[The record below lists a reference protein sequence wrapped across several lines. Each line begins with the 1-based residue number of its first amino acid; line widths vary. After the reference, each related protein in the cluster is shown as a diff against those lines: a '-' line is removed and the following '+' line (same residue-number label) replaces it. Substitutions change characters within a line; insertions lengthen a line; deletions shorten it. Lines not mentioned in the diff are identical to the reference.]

1 MLQFASKRTSL
12 SPNYKE
18 NNIKNILHGFFLA
31 VAMAVAEPSTILPL
45 IVHHFSE
52 SVILVG
58 VFASLLRGGAI
69 AVQLFAAFYAQ
80 GYKKVMPYMRKVFLA
95 RIVSWF
101 IIGLAILLIGD
112 KNPTLT
118 LWVFGIGLFIF
129 SFSAGFGSIYFSEI
143 IAKIFDKTERG
154 KSMANRQFFAAIASI
169 ISGGIAGWVLSNFE
183 PPKSY
188 AYLFMI
194 SSFLLGLGLLA
205 FATIKEPVKEKVRVK
220 EESFWKFLKNAFKF
234 LKTDKALQIQ
244 ILTILF
250 SYSFLFAFPFVI
262 LKANQTINLTGWL
275 IGGFVTVQ
283 MLGALIGN
291 LVWKKLAPQ
300 YKKIIIFSFISVI
313 LAFVVAFFANNAV
326 MYGLVFFLIGFA
338 MDGFKISGMNLLFEI
353 APEDKRPI
361 YVALQNNLTSIGL
374 FFAIPGGFILEKFG
388 YNVLY
393 IFTICMLLVGLFF
406 ATRLKA
412 E

>member
-1 MLQFASKRTSL
+1 L

-31 VAMAVAEPSTILPL
+31 IAMAVAEPSTILPL

-80 GYKKVMPYMRKVFLA
+80 GYKRVMPYMRKVFLA
-95 RIVSWF
+95 RFVSWF
-101 IIGLAILLIGD
+101 MIGLAILLIGD

-194 SSFLLGLGLLA
+194 SAFLLGLGLLA
-205 FATIKEPVKEKVRVK
+205 FATIKEPVKENIRKK
-220 EESFWKFLKNAFKF
+220 EESFWKFLKNAFTF

-244 ILTILF
+244 IATILF

-262 LKANQTINLTGWL
+262 LKANQTIHLTGWL
-275 IGGFVTVQ
+275 IGGFITIQ
-283 MLGALIGN
+283 MIGALIGN
-291 LVWKKLAPQ
+291 LVWKKLAPE
-300 YKKIIIFSFISVI
+300 YKKIIIFSYLGVISAFII
-313 LAFVVAFFANNAV
+313 ALFADNAY
-326 MYGLVFFLIGFA
+326 MYALIFFLIGFS

-374 FFAIPGGFILEKFG
+374 FFSIPGGFILEKFG

-393 IFTICMLLVGLFF
+393 LFTTAMLLVGLFF
-406 ATRLKA
+406 AFKLKA
-412 E
+412 H

>member
-1 MLQFASKRTSL
+1 MIKFAQKRIFLSK
-12 SPNYKE
+12 NYKE
-18 NNIKNILHGFFLA
+18 NNLKNVLHGFFLA
-31 VAMAVAEPSTILPL
+31 IAMTIAEPSTILPL

-80 GYKKVMPYMRKVFLA
+80 GYKRVMPYLKKVFLA
-95 RIVSWF
+95 RFLSWF
-101 IIGLAILLIGD
+101 AIGLAILLIGD

-118 LWVFGIGLFIF
+118 LWIFGIGLFIF

-143 IAKIFDKTERG
+143 IAKVFNKEERG
-154 KSMANRQFFAAIASI
+154 KSMANRQFFAAIGSI
-169 ISGGIAGWVLSNFE
+169 ISGGIAGWVLATFE

-194 SSFLLGLGLLA
+194 SAFLLGLGLWA
-205 FATIKEPVKEKVRVK
+205 FSTIKEPVKENVRIK
-220 EESFWKFLKNAFKF
+220 EKSFLEFLKNAFKF
-234 LKTDKALQIQ
+234 LKEDKALQIQ

-262 LKANQTINLTGWL
+262 LKANQTIHLTGWL
-275 IGGFVTVQ
+275 VGGFVTVQ
-283 MLGALIGN
+283 MIGALLGN
-291 LVWKKLAPQ
+291 LVWKKLAPK
-300 YKKIIIFSFISVI
+300 YKLIIILAYLSMI
-313 LAFVVAFFANNAV
+313 LAFIVAYFASNSWQYA
-326 MYGLVFFLIGFA
+326 LVFFLIGFA
-338 MDGFKISGMNLLFEI
+338 MDGFKIAGMNLLFEI

-374 FFAIPGGFILEKFG
+374 FFAIPGGLILRAFG
-388 YNVLY
+388 YDVLY
-393 IFTICMLLVGLFF
+393 LFTIFMLLVGLFF
-406 ATRLKA
+406 ATKLKA

>member
-1 MLQFASKRTSL
+1 L
-12 SPNYKE
+12 SANYKE
-18 NNIKNILHGFFLA
+18 NNLKNILHGFFLA
-31 VAMAVAEPSTILPL
+31 VAMSVADPSTILPL

-52 SVILVG
+52 SVVLVG

-80 GYKKVMPYMRKVFLA
+80 SYKKVMPYLKRVFLA
-95 RIVSWF
+95 RFLSWLA
-101 IIGLAILLIGD
+101 IGLAILIIGD

-118 LWVFGIGLFIF
+118 LIVFGIGLFIF

-143 IAKIFDKTERG
+143 IAKIFDKKERG
-154 KSMANRQFFAAIASI
+154 KSMANRQFFAAIGAI
-169 ISGGIAGWVLSNFE
+169 ISGGIAGWVLSAFE

-188 AYLFMI
+188 AYLFII
-194 SSFLLGLGLLA
+194 SSFLLGIGLYA
-205 FATIKEPVKEKVRVK
+205 FSTIKEPVKENVRVK
-220 EESFWKFLKNAFKF
+220 EESFIKFLKNAFVF
-234 LKTDKALQIQ
+234 LKQDKALQIQ

-262 LKANQTINLTGWL
+262 LKANQTIHLTGWL

-283 MLGALIGN
+283 MFGALLGN
-291 LVWKKLAPQ
+291 LVWKKLAPK
-300 YKKIIIFSFISVI
+300 YKLIIISAFISMI
-313 LAFVVAFFANNAV
+313 SAFVIALFAKNAI
-326 MYGLVFFLIGFA
+326 MYALVFFLIGFA
-338 MDGFKISGMNLLFEI
+338 MDGFKIAGMNLLFEI

-374 FFAIPGGFILEKFG
+374 FFAIPGGFILKAFG

-393 IFTICMLLVGLFF
+393 VFTIIMLMIGLFF

>member
-1 MLQFASKRTSL
+1 L
-12 SPNYKE
+12 SANYKE

-31 VAMAVAEPSTILPL
+31 IAMAVAEPSTILPL

-58 VFASLLRGGAI
+58 IFASLLRGGAI

-95 RIVSWF
+95 RFVSWF
-101 IIGLAILLIGD
+101 SIGLAILLIGD
-112 KNPTLT
+112 KNPALT
-118 LWVFGIGLFIF
+118 LWIFGIGLFIF

-143 IAKIFDKTERG
+143 IAKIFNKTERG
-154 KSMANRQFFAAIASI
+154 KSMANRQFFAAVGSI

-188 AYLFMI
+188 GYLFII
-194 SSFLLGLGLLA
+194 SSFLLGIGLFA
-205 FATIKEPVKEKVRVK
+205 FATIKEPVKENIREK

-234 LKTDKALQIQ
+234 LKDDKALQIQ

-250 SYSFLFAFPFVI
+250 SYSILFAFPFII

-291 LVWKKLAPQ
+291 LVWKKMAPQ
-300 YKKIIIFSFISVI
+300 YKKIIIFAFTSVI
-313 LAFVVAFFANNAV
+313 VAFIIALFASNALT
-326 MYGLVFFLIGFA
+326 YALVFFLIGFA
-338 MDGFKISGMNLLFEI
+338 MDGFKISGLNLLFEI

-388 YNVLY
+388 YNILY

>member
-1 MLQFASKRTSL
+1 MS
-12 SPNYKE
+12 YKQ

-31 VAMAVAEPSTILPL
+31 LAMSVAEPSTILPL
-45 IVHHFSE
+45 IVNHFTQSL
-52 SVILVG
+52 VLVG
-58 VFASLLRGGAI
+58 LFASLLRGGAI
-69 AVQLFAAFYAQ
+69 VVQLFAAFYAQ
-80 GYKKVMPYMRKVFLA
+80 GYKKTMPYLRLVFIA
-95 RIVSWF
+95 RVLSWF
-101 IIGLAILLIGD
+101 LIGLAIYIIGD

-118 LWVFGIGLFIF
+118 LVIFGIGLFIF
-129 SFSAGFGSIYFSEI
+129 SFSAGFGAVYFSEI
-143 IAKIFDKTERG
+143 IAKVFNKVERG
-154 KSMANRQFFAAIASI
+154 KTMANRQFFAAMASI
-169 ISGGIAGWVLSNFE
+169 ISGLIAGWVLSNFE

-194 SSFLLGLGLLA
+194 SSFLLGIGLLA

-234 LKTDKALQIQ
+234 LKTDKALQLQ

-262 LKANQTINLTGWL
+262 LKANQTIHLTGWL

-283 MLGALIGN
+283 MVGALLGN
-291 LVWKKLAPQ
+291 IIWKKLAPQ
-300 YKKIIIFSFISVI
+300 YKKIIILSFTGVI
-313 LAFVVAFFANNAV
+313 AAFIVALIADNAY
-326 MYGLVFFLIGFA
+326 MYGIVFFLIGFA
-338 MDGFKISGMNLLFEI
+338 MDGFKISSLNLLFEI

-374 FFAIPGGFILEKFG
+374 FFAIPGGFILEKFC

-393 IFTICMLLVGLFF
+393 LFTICMLLVGLFF
-406 ATRLKA
+406 ATKLKA

>member
-1 MLQFASKRTSL
+1 MSK
-12 SPNYKE
+12 NYKE

-31 VAMAVAEPSTILPL
+31 VAMSVADPSTILPL

-80 GYKKVMPYMRKVFLA
+80 SYKKVMPYLKRVFLA
-95 RIVSWF
+95 RFLSWLA
-101 IIGLAILLIGD
+101 IGLAILFIGD

-118 LWVFGIGLFIF
+118 LLVFGIGLFIF

-143 IAKIFDKTERG
+143 IAKIFDKKERG
-154 KSMANRQFFAAIASI
+154 KSMANRQFFAAIGAI
-169 ISGGIAGWVLSNFE
+169 ISGGIAGWVLSAYK
-183 PPKSY
+183 PPESY
-188 AYLFMI
+188 AYLFII
-194 SSFLLGLGLLA
+194 SSFLLGIGLFA
-205 FATIKEPVKEKVRVK
+205 FSTIKEPVKENVRLK
-220 EESFWKFLKNAFKF
+220 EKSFIEFLKNAFKF
-234 LKTDKALQIQ
+234 LKEDKALQIQ

-262 LKANQTINLTGWL
+262 LKANQTIHLTGWL

-283 MLGALIGN
+283 MFGALLGN
-291 LVWKKLAPQ
+291 LVWKKVAPK
-300 YKKIIIFSFISVI
+300 YKLIIILAYIAMITAFI
-313 LAFVVAFFANNAV
+313 LAYFANNAII
-326 MYGLVFFLIGFA
+326 YFAVFFLIGFA
-338 MDGFKISGMNLLFEI
+338 MDGFKIAGLNLLFEI

-374 FFAIPGGFILEKFG
+374 FFSIPGGFILKYFG
-388 YNVLY
+388 YNFLY
-393 IFTICMLLVGLFF
+393 LFTIAMLLIGLFF
-406 ATRLKA
+406 ATKLKA

>member
-1 MLQFASKRTSL
+1 MSA
-12 SPNYKE
+12 NYKE
-18 NNIKNILHGFFLA
+18 NNLKNILHGFFLA
-31 VAMAVAEPSTILPL
+31 VAMSVADPSTILPL

-52 SVILVG
+52 SVVLVG

-80 GYKKVMPYMRKVFLA
+80 SYKKVMPYLKRVFLA
-95 RIVSWF
+95 RFLSWLA
-101 IIGLAILLIGD
+101 IGLAILIIGD

-118 LWVFGIGLFIF
+118 LIVFGIGLFIF

-143 IAKIFDKTERG
+143 IAKIFDKKERG
-154 KSMANRQFFAAIASI
+154 KSMANRQFFAAIGAI
-169 ISGGIAGWVLSNFE
+169 ISGGIAGWVLSAFE

-188 AYLFMI
+188 AYLFII
-194 SSFLLGLGLLA
+194 SSFLLGIGLYA
-205 FATIKEPVKEKVRVK
+205 FSTIKEPVKENVRVK
-220 EESFWKFLKNAFKF
+220 EESFIKFLKNAFVF
-234 LKTDKALQIQ
+234 LKQDKALQIQ

-262 LKANQTINLTGWL
+262 LKANQTIHLTGWL

-283 MLGALIGN
+283 MFGALLGN
-291 LVWKKLAPQ
+291 LVWKKLAPK
-300 YKKIIIFSFISVI
+300 YKLIIISAFISMI
-313 LAFVVAFFANNAV
+313 SAFVIALFAKNAI
-326 MYGLVFFLIGFA
+326 MYALVFFLIGFA
-338 MDGFKISGMNLLFEI
+338 MDGFKIAGMNLLFEI

-374 FFAIPGGFILEKFG
+374 FFAIPGGFILKAFG

-393 IFTICMLLVGLFF
+393 VFTIIMLMIGLFF

>member
-1 MLQFASKRTSL
+1 MSK
-12 SPNYKE
+12 NYKE

-31 VAMAVAEPSTILPL
+31 VAMSVADPSTILPL

-80 GYKKVMPYMRKVFLA
+80 SYKKVMPYLKRVFLA
-95 RIVSWF
+95 RFLSWLA
-101 IIGLAILLIGD
+101 IGLAILFIGD

-118 LWVFGIGLFIF
+118 LIVFGIGLFIF

-143 IAKIFDKTERG
+143 IAKIFDKKERG
-154 KSMANRQFFAAIASI
+154 KSMANRQFFAALGAI
-169 ISGGIAGWVLSNFE
+169 ISGGIAGWVLSEFE

-188 AYLFMI
+188 AYLFII
-194 SSFLLGLGLLA
+194 SSFLLGIGLFA
-205 FATIKEPVKEKVRVK
+205 FSTIKEPVKENVRIK
-220 EESFWKFLKNAFKF
+220 EKSFIEFLKNAFKF
-234 LKTDKALQIQ
+234 LKEDKALQIQ

-250 SYSFLFAFPFVI
+250 SYSYLFAFPFVI
-262 LKANQTINLTGWL
+262 LKANQTIHLTGWL
-275 IGGFVTVQ
+275 IGGFVTIQ
-283 MLGALIGN
+283 MLGALLGN
-291 LVWKKLAPQ
+291 LVWKKLAPK
-300 YKKIIIFSFISVI
+300 YKLIIMLAYFSMI
-313 LAFVVAFFANNAV
+313 LAFIIAYFANNAF
-326 MYGLVFFLIGFA
+326 MYFAVFFLIGFA
-338 MDGFKISGMNLLFEI
+338 MDGFKIAGMNLLFEI

-374 FFAIPGGFILEKFG
+374 FFAIPGGFILKYFG
-388 YNVLY
+388 YDVLY
-393 IFTICMLLVGLFF
+393 IFTIVMLLIGLYF

-412 E
+412 ED

>member
-1 MLQFASKRTSL
+1 M

-31 VAMAVAEPSTILPL
+31 IAMAVAEPSTILPL

-58 VFASLLRGGAI
+58 IFASLLRGGAI

-95 RIVSWF
+95 RFVSWF
-101 IIGLAILLIGD
+101 MIGLAILLIGD
-112 KNPTLT
+112 KNPALT

-143 IAKIFDKTERG
+143 IAKIFNKTERG

-205 FATIKEPVKEKVRVK
+205 FATIKEPVKENIRVK
-220 EESFWKFLKNAFKF
+220 EENFWIFLKNAFKF

-244 ILTILF
+244 IATILF
-250 SYSFLFAFPFVI
+250 SYSVLFSFPFVI
-262 LKANQTINLTGWL
+262 LKANQTIHLTGWL

-283 MLGALIGN
+283 MLGALTGN
-291 LVWKKLAPQ
+291 LIWKKLAPQ

-313 LAFVVAFFANNAV
+313 LAFIVAFFANNAL
-326 MYGLVFFLIGFA
+326 MYGIVFFLIGFA
-338 MDGFKISGMNLLFEI
+338 MDGFKISGLNLLFEI

-393 IFTICMLLVGLFF
+393 VFTVCMLFLGLFF

>member
-1 MLQFASKRTSL
+1 M

-31 VAMAVAEPSTILPL
+31 IAMAVAEPSTILPL

-69 AVQLFAAFYAQ
+69 VVQLFAAFYAQ

-95 RIVSWF
+95 RFVSWF
-101 IIGLAILLIGD
+101 MIGLAILLIGD
-112 KNPTLT
+112 KNPALT
-118 LWVFGIGLFIF
+118 LWMFGIGLFIF

-143 IAKIFDKTERG
+143 IAKIFNKTERG

-205 FATIKEPVKEKVRVK
+205 FATIKEPVKENIRIK
-220 EESFWKFLKNAFKF
+220 EENFWVFLKNAFKF

-244 ILTILF
+244 IATILF
-250 SYSFLFAFPFVI
+250 SYSVLFSFPFVI

-283 MLGALIGN
+283 MLGALLGN
-291 LVWKKLAPQ
+291 IVWKKLAPQ

-313 LAFVVAFFANNAV
+313 LAFIVAFFANNAL
-326 MYGLVFFLIGFA
+326 MYGIVFFLIGFA
-338 MDGFKISGMNLLFEI
+338 MDGFKISGLNLLFEI

-388 YNVLY
+388 YNILY
-393 IFTICMLLVGLFF
+393 AFTICMLCVGLFF
-406 ATRLKA
+406 AMKLKA

>member
-1 MLQFASKRTSL
+1 M

-31 VAMAVAEPSTILPL
+31 VAMSVAEPSTILPL

-52 SVILVG
+52 NVILVG

-80 GYKKVMPYMRKVFLA
+80 GYKRVMPYMRKVFLA
-95 RIVSWF
+95 RFISWF
-101 IIGLAILLIGD
+101 MIGLAILLIGD

-143 IAKIFDKTERG
+143 IAKIFNKTERG

-194 SSFLLGLGLLA
+194 SSFLLGIGLLA
-205 FATIKEPVKEKVRVK
+205 FASLKEPIKEKVRVK

-234 LKTDKALQIQ
+234 LKTDNALQIQ

-275 IGGFVTVQ
+275 IGGFVTIQ
-283 MLGALIGN
+283 MIGALLGN
-291 LVWKKLAPQ
+291 LVWKKLAPE
-300 YKKIIIFSFISVI
+300 YKKIIIFSFMSVI
-313 LAFVVAFFANNAV
+313 GAFIVAFIANNAL

-388 YNVLY
+388 YNILY
-393 IFTICMLLVGLFF
+393 GFTIIMLLIGLFF
-406 ATRLKA
+406 ASKLKA
-412 E
+412 T

>member
-1 MLQFASKRTSL
+1 M

-18 NNIKNILHGFFLA
+18 NNIKNIVHGFFLA
-31 VAMAVAEPSTILPL
+31 IAMAVAEPSTILPL

-80 GYKKVMPYMRKVFLA
+80 GYKKVMPYMRRVFLA
-95 RIVSWF
+95 RFISWF
-101 IIGLAILLIGD
+101 MIGLAILLIGD

-143 IAKIFDKTERG
+143 IAKIFNKTERG

-169 ISGGIAGWVLSNFE
+169 ISGGIAGWVLNNFE

-300 YKKIIIFSFISVI
+300 YKKIIIFSFMSVI
-313 LAFVVAFFANNAV
+313 FAFIVAFFANNAV
-326 MYGLVFFLIGFA
+326 MYGFVFFLIGFA
-338 MDGFKISGMNLLFEI
+338 MDGFKISGLNLLFEI

-393 IFTICMLLVGLFF
+393 IFTIIMLMVGLFF

>member
-1 MLQFASKRTSL
+1 L

-31 VAMAVAEPSTILPL
+31 VAMSVAEPSTILPL

-80 GYKKVMPYMRKVFLA
+80 GYKRVMPYMRKVFLA
-95 RIVSWF
+95 RFISWF
-101 IIGLAILLIGD
+101 MIGLAILLIGD

-143 IAKIFDKTERG
+143 IAKIFNKTERG

-194 SSFLLGLGLLA
+194 SSFLLGIGLLA
-205 FATIKEPVKEKVRVK
+205 FASLKEPIKEKVRVK

-234 LKTDKALQIQ
+234 LKTDNALQIQ

-275 IGGFVTVQ
+275 IGGFVTIQ
-283 MLGALIGN
+283 MIGALLGN
-291 LVWKKLAPQ
+291 LVWKKLAPE
-300 YKKIIIFSFISVI
+300 YKKIIIFSFMSVI
-313 LAFVVAFFANNAV
+313 GAFIVAFIANNAL

-388 YNVLY
+388 YNILY
-393 IFTICMLLVGLFF
+393 GFTIIMLLIGLFF
-406 ATRLKA
+406 ASKLKA
-412 E
+412 T

>member
-1 MLQFASKRTSL
+1 
-12 SPNYKE
+12 
-18 NNIKNILHGFFLA
+18 
-31 VAMAVAEPSTILPL
+31 
-45 IVHHFSE
+45 
-52 SVILVG
+52 VG

-80 GYKKVMPYMRKVFLA
+80 GYKKVMPYMRKVFLV
-95 RIVSWF
+95 RFVSWF
-101 IIGLAILLIGD
+101 MIGLAILLIGD
-112 KNPTLT
+112 KNPALT

-143 IAKIFDKTERG
+143 IAKIFNKTERG
-154 KSMANRQFFAAIASI
+154 RSMANRQFFAALASI

-194 SSFLLGLGLLA
+194 SSFLLGLGLSA
-205 FATIKEPVKEKVRVK
+205 FATIKEPVKENIRFK

-234 LKTDKALQIQ
+234 LKADRALQIQ
-244 ILTILF
+244 IATILF
-250 SYSFLFAFPFVI
+250 SYSSLFAFPFVI
-262 LKANQTINLTGWL
+262 LKANQTMHLTGWL

-283 MLGALIGN
+283 MLGALMGN
-291 LVWKKLAPQ
+291 IVWKKLAPE
-300 YKKIIIFSFISVI
+300 YKKIIITAFSAVIS
-313 LAFVVAFFANNAV
+313 AFVLAFFAKNAL
-326 MYGLVFFLIGFA
+326 MYAGVFFLIGFA
-338 MDGFKISGMNLLFEI
+338 MDGFKISGLNLLFEI

-374 FFAIPGGFILEKFG
+374 FFSIPGGFILEKFG

-393 IFTICMLLVGLFF
+393 IFTVIMLSVGLFF

-412 E
+412 V